1 MEERE
6 ICICKCN
13 NIEHQLVF
21 TYFAEDKNKGIDSDV
36 YVSIHLKPDSFW
48 NRLVNGIKYI
58 FGHRSKYG
66 DFDEFIF
73 NKKDADKLQRV
84 VDYLKS

>member
-6 ICICKCN
+6 ICKCN

-21 TYFAEDKNKGIDSDV
+21 TYFTEDKNKGIDSD
-36 YVSIHLKPDSFW
+36 VSIHLKPDSFW